1 MAVGYI
7 QTSDQAKKFLQG
19 MRNATGSRSF
29 GSLYAANE
37 LAGMKAEQQVEQQY
51 GEQIGQAYKSAMA
64 QRSNIL
70 SSNLGTGYK
79 EAMLGDT
86 NEYLTK
92 AYDQYMSKL
101 SQSKQAIAS
110 SVSEANQTVTDEL
123 EKQAANVLELN
134 KSYSP
139 YSEYYMEWIRNNLSE
154 EEYSNI
160 VNSPDWRNYMTADFG
175 DDAETQARY
184 NELSALE
191 EEGKLSPEQE
201 AELKELRASYYR
213 LKSEQELTTPAYV
226 EEVDPETG
234 ETYKHWTS
242 IVDDQGNLTE
252 AGINYYDFLE
262 NYAAT
267 RQGKGPSWEQYLS
280 ETNPELLDWAKTYNP
295 YLAGTEDPFWAGTM
309 RTAHGT
315 MSNDYKYTF
324 LERFGGLGQKEVNTV
339 FGDMTKLA
347 NKSIN
352 DLNVNDIK
360 GFISQ
365 YRKLAEQVG
374 IDSEVVD
381 WEAVE
386 KQSEVYLQ
394 QIKEYEEEI
403 KAKEKGKKVG
413 EGIGY
418 AVSSAAILG
427 GIASIVAGLVSIPLT
442 AGASAPAAGA
452 TIKAGVGLIVGGA
465 SGIGTTAA
473 AAEST
478 QKQID
483 ALKGNKKA
491 QEDLLKQMYL
501 DSLISM
507 VNEVNSKKREQ
518 QIREYQSQ
526 R

>member
-7 QTSDQAKKFLQG
+7 QTSDQAKKFLQD

-86 NEYLTK
+86 EQYLSK

-110 SVSEANQTVTDEL
+110 SVGKANEAVTEQL
-123 EKQAANVLELN
+123 EKTAANVLELN

-154 EEYSNI
+154 EEYSEI
-160 VNSPDWRNYMTADFG
+160 VNSADWKNYMTADFG

-184 NELSALE
+184 NELVALE

-213 LKSEQELTTPAYV
+213 LKSEQELATPAYI

-242 IVDDQGNLTE
+242 LVDDQGNLTE

-315 MSNDYKYTF
+315 VSNDYKYTF
-324 LERFGGLGQKEVNTV
+324 LERMGGLSSKQIDSV
-339 FGDMTKLA
+339 FGDINKLS
-347 NKSIN
+347 NKSI
-352 DLNVNDIK
+352 DDINVNDVK

-365 YRKLAEQVG
+365 YRKLAEQAG
-374 IDSEVVD
+374 LESVD
-381 WEAVE
+381 WEALD
-386 KQSEVYLQ
+386 KQADVYLQ
-394 QIKEYEEEI
+394 QIKDYEKEI
-403 KAKEKGKKVG
+403 KSAKIGA
-413 EGIGY
+413 GIGG
-418 AVSSAAILG
+418 AAIALLVIGMAAATIATGGGAAAAFGALG
-427 GIASIVAGLVSIPLT
+427 T
-442 AGASAPAAGA
+442 AAGA
-452 TIKAGVGLIVGGA
+452 GGLTSAIMNSV
-465 SGIGTTAA
+465 
-473 AAEST
+473 
-478 QKQID
+478 D
-483 ALKGNKKA
+483 AIEALEDDKKA
-491 QEDLLKQMYL
+491 QEDLLKKEYL
-501 DSLISM
+501 NSLVTM
-507 VNEVNSKKREQ
+507 VNEVNAKKREQ

>member
-29 GSLYAANE
+29 DSLYAANE

-79 EAMLGDT
+79 DAMLGDT
-86 NEYLTK
+86 DQYLSK

-110 SVSEANQTVTDEL
+110 SVGKANEAVTSEL

-139 YSEYYMEWIRNNLSE
+139 YSEYYMEWIKNNLSE
-154 EEYSNI
+154 EEYSEI
-160 VNSPDWRNYMTADFG
+160 VNSADWKNYMTADFG
-175 DDAETQARY
+175 DDAETKARY
-184 NELSALE
+184 DELTSLE
-191 EEGKLSPEQE
+191 EAGTLSPEQE
-201 AELKELRASYYR
+201 AELKQLRASYYR

-267 RQGKGPSWEQYLS
+267 RKDAGPSWEQYLS

-295 YLAGTEDPFWAGTM
+295 YLAGTKDPFWAGTM

-324 LERFGGLGQKEVNTV
+324 LERMGGLSSKQIDSV
-339 FGDMTKLA
+339 FGDINKLT
-347 NKSIN
+347 NKSI
-352 DLNVNDIK
+352 DDINVNDVK

-365 YRKLAEQVG
+365 YRKLAEQAG
-374 IDSEVVD
+374 LENVD
-381 WEAVE
+381 WDALD
-386 KQSEVYLQ
+386 KQADVYLQ
-394 QIKEYEEEI
+394 QIKDYEKEI
-403 KAKEKGKKVG
+403 KSAK
-413 EGIGY
+413 IG
-418 AVSSAAILG
+418 
-427 GIASIVAGLVSIPLT
+427 
-442 AGASAPAAGA
+442 
-452 TIKAGVGLIVGGA
+452 AGVGGAAIALLVIGMAAATIATGGGA
-465 SGIGTTAA
+465 AAVFGAA
-473 AAEST
+473 ATAGGAGGLTSAIT
-478 QKQID
+478 NSVD
-483 ALKGNKKA
+483 AINALEDDKKA
-491 QEDLLKQMYL
+491 QEDLLKKEYL
-501 DSLISM
+501 NSLVTM
-507 VNEVNSKKREQ
+507 VNEVNAKKREQ

>member
-7 QTSDQAKKFLQG
+7 QTSDQAKKFLQD

-86 NEYLTK
+86 DQYLSK

-110 SVSEANQTVTDEL
+110 SVSEANQTVTDGL

-139 YSEYYMEWIRNNLSE
+139 YSEYYMEWIKNNLSE
-154 EEYSNI
+154 EEYSEI
-160 VNSPDWRNYMTADFG
+160 VNSPDWRNYMTTDFG
-175 DDAETQARY
+175 DDTETQARY
-184 NELSALE
+184 NELVALE

-213 LKSEQELTTPAYV
+213 LKSEQELATPAYV

-295 YLAGTEDPFWAGTM
+295 YLAGTKDPFWAGTM

-315 MSNDYKYTF
+315 VSNDYKYTF
-324 LERFGGLGQKEVNTV
+324 LERMGGLSSKQIDSV
-339 FGDMTKLA
+339 FGDINNLT
-347 NKSIN
+347 NKSI
-352 DLNVNDIK
+352 DDINVNDVK

-374 IDSEVVD
+374 LEKVD
-381 WEAVE
+381 WDAID
-386 KQSEVYLQ
+386 KQADVYLQ
-394 QIKEYEEEI
+394 QIKDYEKEI
-403 KAKEKGKKVG
+403 KSAKIGAGVG
-413 EGIGY
+413 G
-418 AVSSAAILG
+418 AAIALLVIGMAAATIATGGGAAAVLG
-427 GIASIVAGLVSIPLT
+427 AAGT
-442 AGASAPAAGA
+442 AAGA
-452 TIKAGVGLIVGGA
+452 GGLTSAIMNSV
-465 SGIGTTAA
+465 
-473 AAEST
+473 
-478 QKQID
+478 D
-483 ALKGNKKA
+483 AIEALEDDKKA
-491 QEDLLKQMYL
+491 QEDLLKKEYL
-501 DSLISM
+501 NSLVTM
-507 VNEVNSKKREQ
+507 VNEVNAKKREQ

>member
-7 QTSDQAKKFLQG
+7 QTSDQAKKFLQD

-79 EAMLGDT
+79 DAMLGDT
-86 NEYLTK
+86 DQYLSK

-110 SVSEANQTVTDEL
+110 SVGKANEAVTSEL
-123 EKQAANVLELN
+123 EKQAANVLEYN
-134 KSYSP
+134 KAAPKYAD
-139 YSEYYMEWIRNNLSE
+139 YYMNWLKNNLSE
-154 EEYSNI
+154 EEYSEI
-160 VNSPDWRNYMTADFG
+160 VNSADWKNYMTADFG
-175 DDAETQARY
+175 DDAETKARY
-184 NELSALE
+184 DELTSLE
-191 EEGKLSPEQE
+191 EAGTLSPEQE
-201 AELKELRASYYR
+201 TELKQLRASYYR

-252 AGINYYDFLE
+252 PGINYYDFLE

-267 RQGKGPSWEQYLS
+267 RKDAGPSWEQYLS

-295 YLAGTEDPFWAGTM
+295 YLAGTKDPFWAGTM

-324 LERFGGLGQKEVNTV
+324 LERMGGLSSKQIDSV
-339 FGDMTKLA
+339 FGDINKLT
-347 NKSIN
+347 NKSI
-352 DLNVNDIK
+352 DDINVNDVK

-365 YRKLAEQVG
+365 YRKLAEQAG
-374 IDSEVVD
+374 LEKVD
-381 WEAVE
+381 WDALD
-386 KQSEVYLQ
+386 KQADVYLQ
-394 QIKEYEEEI
+394 QIKDYEKEI
-403 KAKEKGKKVG
+403 KSAKIGA
-413 EGIGY
+413 GIGG
-418 AVSSAAILG
+418 AAIALLVIGMAAATIATGGGAAAVLG
-427 GIASIVAGLVSIPLT
+427 AAGT
-442 AGASAPAAGA
+442 AGGAGGLTSA
-452 TIKAGVGLIVGGA
+452 IMNSV
-465 SGIGTTAA
+465 
-473 AAEST
+473 
-478 QKQID
+478 D
-483 ALKGNKKA
+483 AIEALEDDKKA
-491 QEDLLKQMYL
+491 QEDLLKKEYL
-501 DSLISM
+501 NSLVTM
-507 VNEVNSKKREQ
+507 VNEVNAKKREQ

>member
-79 EAMLGDT
+79 DAMLGDT
-86 NEYLTK
+86 EQYLSK

-110 SVSEANQTVTDEL
+110 SVSEANEVVT
-123 EKQAANVLELN
+123 EKLDKTAANVLELN

-139 YSEYYMEWIRNNLSE
+139 YSEYYMEWIKDNLSE
-154 EEYSNI
+154 EEYSKI

-184 NELSALE
+184 NELTALE

-213 LKSEQELTTPAYV
+213 LKSEQELATPAYV

-234 ETYKHWTS
+234 EKFKHWTS

-295 YLAGTEDPFWAGTM
+295 YLAGTNDPFWAGTM

-315 MSNDYKYTF
+315 VSDDYKYTF

-339 FGDMTKLA
+339 FGDLKTLA
-347 NKSIN
+347 NKKI
-352 DLNVNDIK
+352 DDINVNDVK
-360 GFISQ
+360 GLVGQ

-374 IDSEVVD
+374 IENVD
-381 WEAVE
+381 WEAVD
-386 KQSEVYLQ
+386 KDVDTYLQ
-394 QIKEYEEEI
+394 SIKEYEEEI
-403 KAKEKGKKVG
+403 KAGK
-413 EGIGY
+413 
-418 AVSSAAILG
+418 
-427 GIASIVAGLVSIPLT
+427 IAT
-442 AGASAPAAGA
+442 GA
-452 TIKAGVGLIVGGA
+452 TGAWGLISGIIMIVGGA
-465 SGIGTTAA
+465 LATATGGGATAGVPTIIAGVGMLAGTSTGIAA
-473 AAEST
+473 GDT
-478 QKQID
+478 QIK
-483 ALKGNKKA
+483 ALEGNKKA
-491 QEDLLKQMYL
+491 QEDALKQMYL
-501 DSLISM
+501 NSLTSM
-507 VNEVNSKKREQ
+507 VSEVNAKKREQ

>member
-29 GSLYAANE
+29 DSLYAANE

-79 EAMLGDT
+79 DAMLGDT
-86 NEYLTK
+86 DQYLTK

-110 SVSEANQTVTDEL
+110 SVSKANEAVTDEL

-139 YSEYYMEWIRNNLSE
+139 YSEYYMEWLKNNLSE
-154 EEYSNI
+154 EEYSEI
-160 VNSPDWRNYMTADFG
+160 VNSADWKNYMTADFG
-175 DDAETQARY
+175 DDAETKARY
-184 NELSALE
+184 DELTSLE
-191 EEGKLSPEQE
+191 EAGTLSPEQE
-201 AELKELRASYYR
+201 TELKALRASYYR

-267 RQGKGPSWEQYLS
+267 RKDAGPSWEQYLS

-295 YLAGTEDPFWAGTM
+295 YLAGTKDPFWAGTM

-324 LERFGGLGQKEVNTV
+324 LERMGGLSSKQIDSV
-339 FGDMTKLA
+339 FGDINKLT
-347 NKSIN
+347 NKSI
-352 DLNVNDIK
+352 DDINVNDVK

-374 IDSEVVD
+374 LEKVD
-381 WEAVE
+381 WDAID
-386 KQSEVYLQ
+386 KQADVYLQ
-394 QIKEYEEEI
+394 QIKDYEKEI
-403 KAKEKGKKVG
+403 KSAK
-413 EGIGY
+413 IG
-418 AVSSAAILG
+418 
-427 GIASIVAGLVSIPLT
+427 
-442 AGASAPAAGA
+442 
-452 TIKAGVGLIVGGA
+452 AGVGGAAIALLVIGMAAATIATGGGA
-465 SGIGTTAA
+465 AAVFGAA
-473 AAEST
+473 ATAGGAGGLTSA
-478 QKQID
+478 IMNSVD
-483 ALKGNKKA
+483 AIEALEDDKKA
-491 QEDLLKQMYL
+491 QEDLLKKEYL
-501 DSLISM
+501 NSLVTM
-507 VNEVNSKKREQ
+507 VNEVNAKKREQ
-518 QIREYQSQ
+518 QVREYQSQ

>member
-7 QTSDQAKKFLQG
+7 QTSDQAKKFLQD

-86 NEYLTK
+86 DQYLAK

-101 SQSKQAIAS
+101 SESKQAIAS
-110 SVSEANQTVTDEL
+110 SVSKANEAVTGQL

-154 EEYSNI
+154 EEYSEI
-160 VNSPDWRNYMTADFG
+160 VNSADWKNYMTADFG
-175 DDAETQARY
+175 DDTETQARY
-184 NELSALE
+184 NELAALE
-191 EEGKLSPEQE
+191 EAGTLSPEQE
-201 AELKELRASYYR
+201 AELKQLRASYYR
-213 LKSEQELTTPAYV
+213 LKSEEELATPAYV

-252 AGINYYDFLE
+252 AGINYYVFLE

-267 RQGKGPSWEQYLS
+267 RKDAGPSWEQYLS

-295 YLAGTEDPFWAGTM
+295 YLAGTKDPFWAGTM

-324 LERFGGLGQKEVNTV
+324 LERMGGLSSKQIDSV
-339 FGDMTKLA
+339 FGDINKLT
-347 NKSIN
+347 NKSI
-352 DLNVNDIK
+352 DDINVNDVK

-365 YRKLAEQVG
+365 YKKLAEQAG
-374 IDSEVVD
+374 LESVD
-381 WEAVE
+381 WDALD
-386 KQSEVYLQ
+386 KQADVYLQ
-394 QIKEYEEEI
+394 QIKDYEKEI
-403 KAKEKGKKVG
+403 KSAKIGA
-413 EGIGY
+413 GIGG
-418 AVSSAAILG
+418 AAIALLVIGLAAATIATGGGAMAVLG
-427 GIASIVAGLVSIPLT
+427 AAGT
-442 AGASAPAAGA
+442 AAGA
-452 TIKAGVGLIVGGA
+452 GGFTSA
-465 SGIGTTAA
+465 IMNSV
-473 AAEST
+473 
-478 QKQID
+478 D
-483 ALKGNKKA
+483 AIEALEDDKKA
-491 QEDLLKQMYL
+491 QEDLLKKEYL
-501 DSLISM
+501 NSLVTM
-507 VNEVNSKKREQ
+507 VNEVNAKKREQ

>member
-7 QTSDQAKKFLQG
+7 QTSDQAKKFLQD

-79 EAMLGDT
+79 EAMLSDT
-86 NEYLTK
+86 EQYLSK

-110 SVSEANQTVTDEL
+110 SVGKANEAVTSEL

-154 EEYSNI
+154 EEYSEI
-160 VNSPDWRNYMTADFG
+160 VNSADWKNYMTADFG

-184 NELSALE
+184 NELAALE
-191 EEGKLSPEQE
+191 EAGTLSPEQE
-201 AELKELRASYYR
+201 AELKQLRASYYR
-213 LKSEQELTTPAYV
+213 LKSEEELTTPAYV

-267 RQGKGPSWEQYLS
+267 RQDKGPSWEQYLS

-315 MSNDYKYTF
+315 VSNDYKYTF
-324 LERFGGLGQKEVNTV
+324 LERMGGLSSKQIDSV
-339 FGDMTKLA
+339 FGDINKLT
-347 NKSIN
+347 NKSI
-352 DLNVNDIK
+352 DDINVNDVK

-365 YRKLAEQVG
+365 YRKLAEQAG
-374 IDSEVVD
+374 LESVD
-381 WEAVE
+381 WDALD
-386 KQSEVYLQ
+386 KQADVYLQ
-394 QIKEYEEEI
+394 QIKDYEKEI
-403 KAKEKGKKVG
+403 KSAKIGA
-413 EGIGY
+413 GIGG
-418 AVSSAAILG
+418 AAIALLVIGLAAATIATGGGAAAVLG
-427 GIASIVAGLVSIPLT
+427 AAGT
-442 AGASAPAAGA
+442 AAGA
-452 TIKAGVGLIVGGA
+452 GGLTSAIMNSV
-465 SGIGTTAA
+465 
-473 AAEST
+473 
-478 QKQID
+478 D
-483 ALKGNKKA
+483 AIEALEDDKKA
-491 QEDLLKQMYL
+491 QEDLLKKEYL
-501 DSLISM
+501 NSLVTM
-507 VNEVNSKKREQ
+507 VNEVNAKKREQ

>member
-7 QTSDQAKKFLQG
+7 QTSEQAKKFLQG

-29 GSLYAANE
+29 DSLYAANE
-37 LAGMKAEQQVEQQY
+37 LAGARAEQQVEQQY
-51 GEQIGQAYKSAMA
+51 GEQIGQAYKTAMA

-79 EAMLGDT
+79 DAMLGDT
-86 NEYLTK
+86 DQYLTK

-110 SVSEANQTVTDEL
+110 SVGKANEAVTEEL
-123 EKQAANVLELN
+123 DKTAANVLELN

-139 YSEYYMEWIRNNLSE
+139 YSEYYMEWLKNNLSE
-154 EEYSNI
+154 EEYSEI
-160 VNSPDWRNYMTADFG
+160 VNSADWKNYMTADFG
-175 DDAETQARY
+175 DDAETKERY
-184 NELSALE
+184 DELTSLE
-191 EEGKLSPEQE
+191 EAGTLSPEQE
-201 AELKELRASYYR
+201 TELKQLRASYYR

-267 RQGKGPSWEQYLS
+267 RKDAGPSWEQYLS

-295 YLAGTEDPFWAGTM
+295 YLAGTNDPFWAGTM

-324 LERFGGLGQKEVNTV
+324 LERMGGLSSKQIDSV
-339 FGDMTKLA
+339 FGDINKLT
-347 NKSIN
+347 NKSI
-352 DLNVNDIK
+352 DDINVNDVK

-374 IDSEVVD
+374 LEKVD
-381 WEAVE
+381 WDAID
-386 KQSEVYLQ
+386 KQADVYLQ
-394 QIKEYEEEI
+394 QIKDYEKEI
-403 KAKEKGKKVG
+403 KSAK
-413 EGIGY
+413 IG
-418 AVSSAAILG
+418 
-427 GIASIVAGLVSIPLT
+427 
-442 AGASAPAAGA
+442 
-452 TIKAGVGLIVGGA
+452 AGVGGAVIALLVIGVAAATIATGGGA
-465 SGIGTTAA
+465 AAVFGAA
-473 AAEST
+473 ATAGGAGGLTSA
-478 QKQID
+478 IMNSVD
-483 ALKGNKKA
+483 AIEALEDDKKA
-491 QEDLLKQMYL
+491 QEDLLKKEYL
-501 DSLISM
+501 NSLVTM
-507 VNEVNSKKREQ
+507 VNEVNAKKREQ

>member
-7 QTSDQAKKFLQG
+7 QTSDQAKKFLQD

-86 NEYLTK
+86 EQYLSK

-110 SVSEANQTVTDEL
+110 SVSKANEAVTGQL

-154 EEYSNI
+154 EEYSEI
-160 VNSPDWRNYMTADFG
+160 VNSADWKNYMTADFG

-184 NELSALE
+184 NELVALE
-191 EEGKLSPEQE
+191 DEGKLSPEQE

-324 LERFGGLGQKEVNTV
+324 LERMGGLSSKQIDSV
-339 FGDMTKLA
+339 FGDINKLS
-347 NKSIN
+347 NKSI
-352 DLNVNDIK
+352 DDINVNDVK

-365 YRKLAEQVG
+365 YRKLAEQAG
-374 IDSEVVD
+374 LESVD
-381 WEAVE
+381 WEALD
-386 KQSEVYLQ
+386 KQADVYLQ
-394 QIKEYEEEI
+394 QIKDYEKEI
-403 KAKEKGKKVG
+403 KSAKIGAGVG
-413 EGIGY
+413 GAVIALLVIGMAAATIATGGGAM
-418 AVSSAAILG
+418 AVLGAAG
-427 GIASIVAGLVSIPLT
+427 T
-442 AGASAPAAGA
+442 AAGA
-452 TIKAGVGLIVGGA
+452 GGFTSA
-465 SGIGTTAA
+465 VMNSV
-473 AAEST
+473 
-478 QKQID
+478 D
-483 ALKGNKKA
+483 AIEALEDDKKA
-491 QEDLLKQMYL
+491 QEDLLKKEYL
-501 DSLISM
+501 NSLVTM
-507 VNEVNSKKREQ
+507 VNEVNAKKREQ

>member
-7 QTSDQAKKFLQG
+7 QTSDQAKKFLQD

-86 NEYLTK
+86 DQYLAK

-101 SQSKQAIAS
+101 SESKQAIAS
-110 SVSEANQTVTDEL
+110 SVSKANEAVT
-123 EKQAANVLELN
+123 EKLDKTAANVLELN

-154 EEYSNI
+154 EEYSEI
-160 VNSPDWRNYMTADFG
+160 VNSADWKNYMTADFG

-184 NELSALE
+184 NELVALE

-201 AELKELRASYYR
+201 AELKQLRASYYR

-234 ETYKHWTS
+234 EKFKHWTS

-267 RQGKGPSWEQYLS
+267 RQDKGPSWEQYLS

-295 YLAGTEDPFWAGTM
+295 YLAGTDDPFWAGTM

-324 LERFGGLGQKEVNTV
+324 LERMGGLSSKQIDSV
-339 FGDMTKLA
+339 FGDINKLT
-347 NKSIN
+347 NKSI
-352 DLNVNDIK
+352 DDINVNDVK

-365 YRKLAEQVG
+365 YRKLAEQAG
-374 IDSEVVD
+374 LESVD
-381 WEAVE
+381 WEALD
-386 KQSEVYLQ
+386 KQADVYLQ
-394 QIKEYEEEI
+394 QIKDYEKEI
-403 KAKEKGKKVG
+403 KSAKIGAGVG
-413 EGIGY
+413 GAVIALLVIGM
-418 AVSSAAILG
+418 AAATIATGGGAAAAFGALG
-427 GIASIVAGLVSIPLT
+427 T
-442 AGASAPAAGA
+442 AAGA
-452 TIKAGVGLIVGGA
+452 GGLTSAIMNSV
-465 SGIGTTAA
+465 
-473 AAEST
+473 
-478 QKQID
+478 D
-483 ALKGNKKA
+483 AIEALEDDKKA
-491 QEDLLKQMYL
+491 QEDLLKKEYL
-501 DSLISM
+501 NSLVTM
-507 VNEVNSKKREQ
+507 VNEVNAKKREQ

>member
-7 QTSDQAKKFLQG
+7 QTSDQAKKFLQD

-86 NEYLTK
+86 DQYLAK

-101 SQSKQAIAS
+101 SESKQAIAS
-110 SVSEANQTVTDEL
+110 SVSKANEAVT
-123 EKQAANVLELN
+123 EKLDKTAANVLELN

-154 EEYSNI
+154 EEYSEI
-160 VNSPDWRNYMTADFG
+160 VNSADWKNYMTADFG

-184 NELSALE
+184 DELVALE
-191 EEGKLSPEQE
+191 EAGTLSPEQE
-201 AELKELRASYYR
+201 VELKQLRASYYR
-213 LKSEQELTTPAYV
+213 LKSEEELATPAYV

-242 IVDDQGNLTE
+242 LVDDQGNLTE

-267 RQGKGPSWEQYLS
+267 RKDVGPSWEQYLS

-295 YLAGTEDPFWAGTM
+295 YLAGTDDPFWAGTM

-324 LERFGGLGQKEVNTV
+324 LERMGGLSSKQIDSV
-339 FGDMTKLA
+339 FGDINKLT
-347 NKSIN
+347 NKSI
-352 DLNVNDIK
+352 DDINVNDVK

-365 YRKLAEQVG
+365 YRKLAEQAG
-374 IDSEVVD
+374 LESVD
-381 WEAVE
+381 WEALD
-386 KQSEVYLQ
+386 KQADVYLQ
-394 QIKEYEEEI
+394 QIKDYEKEI
-403 KAKEKGKKVG
+403 KSAKIGAGVG
-413 EGIGY
+413 GAVIALLVIGM
-418 AVSSAAILG
+418 AAATIATGGGAAAAFGALG
-427 GIASIVAGLVSIPLT
+427 T
-442 AGASAPAAGA
+442 AAGA
-452 TIKAGVGLIVGGA
+452 GGLTSAIMNSV
-465 SGIGTTAA
+465 
-473 AAEST
+473 
-478 QKQID
+478 D
-483 ALKGNKKA
+483 AIEALEDDKKA
-491 QEDLLKQMYL
+491 QEDLLKKEYL
-501 DSLISM
+501 NSLVTM
-507 VNEVNSKKREQ
+507 VNEVNAKKREQ

>member
-29 GSLYAANE
+29 DSLYAANE

-79 EAMLGDT
+79 DAMLGDT
-86 NEYLTK
+86 DQYLSK

-110 SVSEANQTVTDEL
+110 SVGKANEAVTSEL
-123 EKQAANVLELN
+123 EKQAANVLEYN
-134 KSYSP
+134 KAAPKYAD
-139 YSEYYMEWIRNNLSE
+139 YYMNWLKNNLSE
-154 EEYSNI
+154 EEYSEI
-160 VNSPDWRNYMTADFG
+160 VNSADWKNYMTADFG
-175 DDAETQARY
+175 DDTETQARY
-184 NELSALE
+184 NELVALE
-191 EEGKLSPEQE
+191 DEGKLSPEQE
-201 AELKELRASYYR
+201 TELKQLRASYYR

-267 RQGKGPSWEQYLS
+267 RKDAGPSWEQYLS

-295 YLAGTEDPFWAGTM
+295 YLAGTKDPFWAGTM

-324 LERFGGLGQKEVNTV
+324 LERMGGLSSKQIDSV
-339 FGDMTKLA
+339 FGDINKLT
-347 NKSIN
+347 NKSI
-352 DLNVNDIK
+352 DDINVNDVK

-365 YRKLAEQVG
+365 YRKLAEQAG
-374 IDSEVVD
+374 LEKVD
-381 WEAVE
+381 WDALD
-386 KQSEVYLQ
+386 KQADVYLQ
-394 QIKEYEEEI
+394 QIKDYEKEI
-403 KAKEKGKKVG
+403 KSAKIGA
-413 EGIGY
+413 GIGG
-418 AVSSAAILG
+418 AAIALLVIGMAAATIATGGGAAAVLG
-427 GIASIVAGLVSIPLT
+427 AAGT
-442 AGASAPAAGA
+442 AGGAGGLTSA
-452 TIKAGVGLIVGGA
+452 IMNSV
-465 SGIGTTAA
+465 
-473 AAEST
+473 
-478 QKQID
+478 D
-483 ALKGNKKA
+483 AINALEDDKKA
-491 QEDLLKQMYL
+491 QEDLLKKEYL
-501 DSLISM
+501 NSLVTM
-507 VNEVNSKKREQ
+507 VNEVNAKKREQ

>member
-7 QTSDQAKKFLQG
+7 QTSDQAKKFLQD

-37 LAGMKAEQQVEQQY
+37 LAGMRAEQQVEQQY

-86 NEYLTK
+86 EQYLSK

-110 SVSEANQTVTDEL
+110 SVSEANEAVT
-123 EKQAANVLELN
+123 EKLDKTAANVLELN

-154 EEYSNI
+154 EEYSEI
-160 VNSPDWRNYMTADFG
+160 VNSADWKNYMTADFG

-184 NELSALE
+184 NELVALE

-201 AELKELRASYYR
+201 AELKELRVSYYR
-213 LKSEQELTTPAYV
+213 LKNEQELTTPAYV

-315 MSNDYKYTF
+315 VSNDYKYTF
-324 LERFGGLGQKEVNTV
+324 LERMGGLSSKQIDSV
-339 FGDMTKLA
+339 FGDINKLS
-347 NKSIN
+347 NKSI
-352 DLNVNDIK
+352 DDINVNDVK

-365 YRKLAEQVG
+365 YKKLAEQAG
-374 IDSEVVD
+374 LESVD
-381 WEAVE
+381 WDALD
-386 KQSEVYLQ
+386 KQADVYLQ
-394 QIKEYEEEI
+394 QIKDYEKEI
-403 KAKEKGKKVG
+403 KSAKIGAGVG
-413 EGIGY
+413 GAVIALLVIGMAAATIATGGGAA
-418 AVSSAAILG
+418 AVFGALG
-427 GIASIVAGLVSIPLT
+427 T
-442 AGASAPAAGA
+442 AAGA
-452 TIKAGVGLIVGGA
+452 GGLTSAIMNSV
-465 SGIGTTAA
+465 
-473 AAEST
+473 
-478 QKQID
+478 D
-483 ALKGNKKA
+483 AIEALEGNKKA
-491 QEDLLKQMYL
+491 QEDLLKKEYL
-501 DSLISM
+501 NSLVTM
-507 VNEVNSKKREQ
+507 VNEVNAKKREQ

>member
-7 QTSDQAKKFLQG
+7 QTSDQAKKFLQD

-64 QRSNIL
+64 QRFNIL

-86 NEYLTK
+86 DQYLSK

-110 SVSEANQTVTDEL
+110 SVSKANEAVT
-123 EKQAANVLELN
+123 EKLDKTAANVLELN

-154 EEYSNI
+154 EEYSEI
-160 VNSPDWRNYMTADFG
+160 VNSADWRNYMTADFG

-184 NELSALE
+184 NELVALE

-201 AELKELRASYYR
+201 AELKELRTSYYR

-242 IVDDQGNLTE
+242 LVDDQGNLTE

-295 YLAGTEDPFWAGTM
+295 YLAGAEDPFWAGTM

-315 MSNDYKYTF
+315 VSNDYKYTF
-324 LERFGGLGQKEVNTV
+324 LERMGGLSSKQIDSV
-339 FGDMTKLA
+339 FGDINKLT
-347 NKSIN
+347 NKSI
-352 DLNVNDIK
+352 DDINVNDVK

-365 YRKLAEQVG
+365 YKKLAEQAG
-374 IDSEVVD
+374 LESVD
-381 WEAVE
+381 WEALD
-386 KQSEVYLQ
+386 KQADVYLQ
-394 QIKEYEEEI
+394 QIKDYEKEI
-403 KAKEKGKKVG
+403 KSAKIGAGVG
-413 EGIGY
+413 GAVIALLVIGM
-418 AVSSAAILG
+418 AAATIVTGGGAAAAFGALG
-427 GIASIVAGLVSIPLT
+427 T
-442 AGASAPAAGA
+442 AAGA
-452 TIKAGVGLIVGGA
+452 GGLTSAIMNSV
-465 SGIGTTAA
+465 
-473 AAEST
+473 
-478 QKQID
+478 D
-483 ALKGNKKA
+483 AIEALEDDKKA
-491 QEDLLKQMYL
+491 QEDLLKKEYL
-501 DSLISM
+501 NSLVTM
-507 VNEVNSKKREQ
+507 VNEVNAKKREQ

>member
-7 QTSDQAKKFLQG
+7 QTSDQAKKFLQD

-79 EAMLGDT
+79 DAMLGDT
-86 NEYLTK
+86 DQYLSK

-101 SQSKQAIAS
+101 SESRQKIAS
-110 SVSEANQTVTDEL
+110 NVGKANEAVTSEL
-123 EKQAANVLELN
+123 EKQAANVLEYN
-134 KSYSP
+134 KAAPKYAD
-139 YSEYYMEWIRNNLSE
+139 YYMNWLKNNLSE
-154 EEYSNI
+154 EEYSEI
-160 VNSPDWRNYMTADFG
+160 VNSADWKNYMTADFG
-175 DDAETQARY
+175 DDAETKARY
-184 NELSALE
+184 DELTSLE
-191 EEGKLSPEQE
+191 EAGTLSPEQE
-201 AELKELRASYYR
+201 TELKQLRASYYR

-267 RQGKGPSWEQYLS
+267 RKDAGPSWEQYLS

-295 YLAGTEDPFWAGTM
+295 YLAGTKDPFWAGTM

-324 LERFGGLGQKEVNTV
+324 LERMGGLSSKQIDSV
-339 FGDMTKLA
+339 FGDINKLT
-347 NKSIN
+347 NKSI
-352 DLNVNDIK
+352 DDINVNDVK

-365 YRKLAEQVG
+365 YRKLAEQAG
-374 IDSEVVD
+374 LEKVD
-381 WEAVE
+381 WDALD
-386 KQSEVYLQ
+386 KQADVYLQ
-394 QIKEYEEEI
+394 QIKDYEKEI
-403 KAKEKGKKVG
+403 KSAKIGA
-413 EGIGY
+413 GIGG
-418 AVSSAAILG
+418 AAIALLVIGMAAATIATGGGAAAVLG
-427 GIASIVAGLVSIPLT
+427 AAGT
-442 AGASAPAAGA
+442 AGGAGGLTSA
-452 TIKAGVGLIVGGA
+452 IMNSV
-465 SGIGTTAA
+465 
-473 AAEST
+473 
-478 QKQID
+478 D
-483 ALKGNKKA
+483 AIEALEDDKKA
-491 QEDLLKQMYL
+491 QEDLLKKEYL
-501 DSLISM
+501 NSLVTM

>member
-7 QTSDQAKKFLQG
+7 QTSDQAKKFLQD

-86 NEYLTK
+86 EQYLSK

-110 SVSEANQTVTDEL
+110 SVSKANEAVT
-123 EKQAANVLELN
+123 EKLDKTAANVLELN

-139 YSEYYMEWIRNNLSE
+139 YSKYYMEWIKNNLSE
-154 EEYSNI
+154 EEYSEI
-160 VNSPDWRNYMTADFG
+160 VNSADWKNYMTADFG

-184 NELSALE
+184 NELVALE

-213 LKSEQELTTPAYV
+213 LKSEQELATPSYV

-234 ETYKHWTS
+234 EKFKHWTS

-339 FGDMTKLA
+339 FGDLKTLA
-347 NKSIN
+347 NKSI
-352 DLNVNDIK
+352 DDINVNDVK
-360 GFISQ
+360 SFAAK
-365 YRKLAEQVG
+365 YRKLAEQTG
-374 IDSEVVD
+374 IEGVD

-386 KQSEVYLQ
+386 KEIDVKLQ
-394 QIKEYEEEI
+394 NIDELKEEI
-403 KAKEKGKKVG
+403 STKN
-413 EGIGY
+413 
-418 AVSSAAILG
+418 AVAAG
-427 GIASIVAGLVSIPLT
+427 TGIALALTVVGIVA
-442 AGASAPAAGA
+442 SA
-452 TIKAGVGLIVGGA
+452 IVTGGA
-465 SGIGTTAA
+465 SLAGAITASYA
-473 AAEST
+473 AGSLVSASINTANEV
-478 QKQID
+478 K
-483 ALKGNKKA
+483 ALEGNKKA
-491 QEDLLKQMYL
+491 QEDALKQMYL
-501 DSLISM
+501 NSLTSM
-507 VNEVNSKKREQ
+507 VSEVNAKKREQ

>member
-7 QTSDQAKKFLQG
+7 QTSDQAKKFLQD

-86 NEYLTK
+86 DQYLSK

-101 SQSKQAIAS
+101 SESRQKIAS
-110 SVSEANQTVTDEL
+110 NVGKANEAVTSEL
-123 EKQAANVLELN
+123 EKQAANVLEYN
-134 KSYSP
+134 KASSKYAD
-139 YSEYYMEWIRNNLSE
+139 YYINWLKNNLSE
-154 EEYSNI
+154 EEYLETINR
-160 VNSPDWRNYMTADFG
+160 PDWRNYMTADFG

-184 NELSALE
+184 DELAALE
-191 EEGKLSPEQE
+191 EAGTLSPEQE
-201 AELKELRASYYR
+201 AELKQLRASYYR
-213 LKSEQELTTPAYV
+213 LKSEQELATPAYV

-234 ETYKHWTS
+234 EKFKHWTS

-267 RQGKGPSWEQYLS
+267 RQGAGPSWEQYLS

-295 YLAGTEDPFWAGTM
+295 YLAGTKDPFWAGTM

-324 LERFGGLGQKEVNTV
+324 LERMGGLSSKQIDSV
-339 FGDMTKLA
+339 FGNLNNLA
-347 NKSIN
+347 NKSM
-352 DLNVNDIK
+352 DDITVDDAK
-360 GFISQ
+360 QLASK
-365 YRKLAEQVG
+365 YRKLAEQTG
-374 IDSEVVD
+374 IEGVD

-386 KQSEVYLQ
+386 KEIDTKLQ
-394 QIKEYEEEI
+394 NIDELKEEI
-403 KAKEKGKKVG
+403 
-413 EGIGY
+413 GIRNG
-418 AVSSAAILG
+418 VAAG
-427 GIASIVAGLVSIPLT
+427 TGIALSLAIVGIVA
-442 AGASAPAAGA
+442 SAIF
-452 TIKAGVGLIVGGA
+452 TGGA
-465 SGIGTTAA
+465 SLAGTAVAVGLTDTLVLGAINTAN
-473 AAEST
+473 EV
-478 QKQID
+478 K
-483 ALKGNKKA
+483 ALEGDKKA
-491 QEDLLKQMYL
+491 QEDALKQMYL
-501 DSLISM
+501 NSLTSM
-507 VNEVNSKKREQ
+507 VSEVNAKKREQ

>member
-79 EAMLGDT
+79 DAMLGDT
-86 NEYLTK
+86 DQYLTK

-110 SVSEANQTVTDEL
+110 SVSKANEAVTEEL
-123 EKQAANVLELN
+123 DKTAANVLELN

-139 YSEYYMEWIRNNLSE
+139 YSEYYMEWLKNNLSE
-154 EEYSNI
+154 EEYSEV
-160 VNSPDWRNYMTADFG
+160 VNSADWKNYMTADFG
-175 DDAETQARY
+175 DDAETKARY
-184 NELSALE
+184 DELTSLE
-191 EEGKLSPEQE
+191 EAGTLSPEQE
-201 AELKELRASYYR
+201 AELKALRASYYR

-267 RQGKGPSWEQYLS
+267 RKDAGPSWEQYLS

-295 YLAGTEDPFWAGTM
+295 YLAGTNDPFWAGTM

-324 LERFGGLGQKEVNTV
+324 LERMGGLSSKQIDSV
-339 FGDMTKLA
+339 FGDINKLT
-347 NKSIN
+347 NKSI
-352 DLNVNDIK
+352 DDINVNDVK

-365 YRKLAEQVG
+365 YRKLAEQAG
-374 IDSEVVD
+374 LEKVD
-381 WEAVE
+381 WDALD
-386 KQSEVYLQ
+386 KQADVYLQ
-394 QIKEYEEEI
+394 QIKDYEKEI
-403 KAKEKGKKVG
+403 KSAKIGA
-413 EGIGY
+413 GIGG
-418 AVSSAAILG
+418 AAIALLVIGMAAATIATG
-427 GIASIVAGLVSIPLT
+427 GGAAAVFGAAAT
-442 AGASAPAAGA
+442 AGGAGGLTSAI
-452 TIKAGVGLIVGGA
+452 TNSV
-465 SGIGTTAA
+465 
-473 AAEST
+473 
-478 QKQID
+478 D
-483 ALKGNKKA
+483 AIEALEGDKKA
-491 QEDLLKQMYL
+491 QEDLLKKEYL
-501 DSLISM
+501 NSLVTM
-507 VNEVNSKKREQ
+507 VNEVNAKKREQ

>member
-7 QTSDQAKKFLQG
+7 QTSDQAKKFLQD

-86 NEYLTK
+86 DQYLSK

-123 EKQAANVLELN
+123 EKQATNVLEYN
-134 KSYSP
+134 KEASKYAD
-139 YSEYYMEWIRNNLSE
+139 YYMEWLKNNLSE
-154 EEYSNI
+154 EEYSEI
-160 VNSPDWRNYMTADFG
+160 VNSADWKNYMTADFG
-175 DDAETQARY
+175 DDAETKARY
-184 NELSALE
+184 DELASLE
-191 EEGKLSPEQE
+191 EAGTLSPEQE
-201 AELKELRASYYR
+201 AELKALRASYYR

-242 IVDDQGNLTE
+242 IVDDEGNLTE

-267 RQGKGPSWEQYLS
+267 RKDAGPSWEQYLS

-295 YLAGTEDPFWAGTM
+295 YLAGTNDPFWAGTM

-324 LERFGGLGQKEVNTV
+324 LERMGGLSSKQIDSV
-339 FGDMTKLA
+339 FGDINKLT
-347 NKSIN
+347 NKSI
-352 DLNVNDIK
+352 DDINVNDVK

-365 YRKLAEQVG
+365 YRKLAEKAG
-374 IDSEVVD
+374 LEKVD
-381 WEAVE
+381 WDALD
-386 KQSEVYLQ
+386 KQADVYLQ
-394 QIKEYEEEI
+394 QIKDYEKEI
-403 KAKEKGKKVG
+403 KSAKIGAGVG
-413 EGIGY
+413 
-418 AVSSAAILG
+418 
-427 GIASIVAGLVSIPLT
+427 
-442 AGASAPAAGA
+442 GA
-452 TIKAGVGLIVGGA
+452 TIALLVIGMAAATIATGGGA
-465 SGIGTTAA
+465 AAVLGAAGTAGGAGGLTSAIMN
-473 AAEST
+473 SV
-478 QKQID
+478 D
-483 ALKGNKKA
+483 AIEALEDDKKA
-491 QEDLLKQMYL
+491 QEDLLKKEYL
-501 DSLISM
+501 NSLVTM
-507 VNEVNSKKREQ
+507 VNEVNAKKREQ

>member
-7 QTSDQAKKFLQG
+7 QTSDQAKKFLQD

-86 NEYLTK
+86 DQYLSK

-110 SVSEANQTVTDEL
+110 SVSKANEAVT
-123 EKQAANVLELN
+123 EKLDKTAANVLELN

-139 YSEYYMEWIRNNLSE
+139 YSEYYLEWIRNNLSE
-154 EEYSNI
+154 EEYSEI
-160 VNSPDWRNYMTADFG
+160 VNSADWKNYMTADFG

-184 NELSALE
+184 NELVALE

-201 AELKELRASYYR
+201 AELKELRVSYYR

-267 RQGKGPSWEQYLS
+267 RQDKGPSWEQYLS

-315 MSNDYKYTF
+315 VSNDYKYTF
-324 LERFGGLGQKEVNTV
+324 LERMGGLSSKQIDSA
-339 FGDMTKLA
+339 FGDINKLT
-347 NKSIN
+347 NKSI
-352 DLNVNDIK
+352 DDINVNDVK

-365 YRKLAEQVG
+365 YKKLAEQAG
-374 IDSEVVD
+374 LESVD
-381 WEAVE
+381 WDALD
-386 KQSEVYLQ
+386 KQADVYLQ
-394 QIKEYEEEI
+394 QIKDYEKEI
-403 KAKEKGKKVG
+403 KSAKIGAGVG
-413 EGIGY
+413 G
-418 AVSSAAILG
+418 AAIALLVIGLAAATIATGGGAMAVLG
-427 GIASIVAGLVSIPLT
+427 AAGT
-442 AGASAPAAGA
+442 AAGA
-452 TIKAGVGLIVGGA
+452 GGFTSA
-465 SGIGTTAA
+465 IMNSV
-473 AAEST
+473 
-478 QKQID
+478 D
-483 ALKGNKKA
+483 AIEALEDNKKA
-491 QEDLLKQMYL
+491 QEDLLKKEYL
-501 DSLISM
+501 NSLVTM
-507 VNEVNSKKREQ
+507 VNEVNAKKREQ

>member
-7 QTSDQAKKFLQG
+7 QTSDQAKKFLQD

-86 NEYLTK
+86 DQYLTK
-92 AYDQYMSKL
+92 AYDQYMSNL
-101 SQSKQAIAS
+101 SESRQAVAS
-110 SVSEANQTVTDEL
+110 SVSKANEAVTSEL
-123 EKQAANVLELN
+123 EKQAANVLEYN
-134 KSYSP
+134 KAAPKYAD
-139 YSEYYMEWIRNNLSE
+139 YYMNWLKTNLSE
-154 EEYSNI
+154 EEYLETINR
-160 VNSPDWRNYMTADFG
+160 PDWRNYMTADFG

-184 NELSALE
+184 HELATLE
-191 EEGKLSPEQE
+191 EASTLSPEQE
-201 AELKELRASYYR
+201 AELKQLRASYYR
-213 LKSEQELTTPAYV
+213 LKSEEELATPAYN

-234 ETYKHWTS
+234 EKFKHWTS

-267 RQGKGPSWEQYLS
+267 RQGAGPSWEQYLS

-295 YLAGTEDPFWAGTM
+295 YLAGTNDPFWAGTM

-315 MSNDYKYTF
+315 MSDDYKYTF

-339 FGDMTKLA
+339 FGDLKTLA
-347 NKSIN
+347 DKSI
-352 DLNVNDIK
+352 DDINVNDVK
-360 GFISQ
+360 DFAAK
-365 YRKLAEQVG
+365 YRKLAEQTG
-374 IDSEVVD
+374 LEGVD
-381 WEAVE
+381 WEAVDKE
-386 KQSEVYLQ
+386 IDIKLQ
-394 QIKEYEEEI
+394 NIDDI
-403 KAKEKGKKVG
+403 AKEISTKN
-413 EGIGY
+413 
-418 AVSSAAILG
+418 AV
-427 GIASIVAGLVSIPLT
+427 
-442 AGASAPAAGA
+442 AAGA
-452 TIKAGVGLIVGGA
+452 GIALALVVVGIVASAIVTGGA
-465 SGIGTTAA
+465 SLAGALTASYA
-473 AAEST
+473 AGSLVSASVATANEV
-478 QKQID
+478 K
-483 ALKGNKKA
+483 ALEGNKKA
-491 QEDLLKQMYL
+491 QEDALKQMYL
-501 DSLISM
+501 NSLTSM
-507 VNEVNSKKREQ
+507 VSEVNAKKREQ

>member
-79 EAMLGDT
+79 DAMLGDT
-86 NEYLTK
+86 DQYLTK

-110 SVSEANQTVTDEL
+110 SVSKANEVVTDEL
-123 EKQAANVLELN
+123 EKQAANVLEYN
-134 KSYSP
+134 KAAPKYAD
-139 YSEYYMEWIRNNLSE
+139 YYMNWLKNNLSE
-154 EEYSNI
+154 EEYSEI
-160 VNSPDWRNYMTADFG
+160 VNSADWKNYMTADFG

-184 NELSALE
+184 DELAALE

-201 AELKELRASYYR
+201 TELKQLRASYYR

-267 RQGKGPSWEQYLS
+267 RKDAGPSWEQYLS

-295 YLAGTEDPFWAGTM
+295 YLAGTKDPFWAGTM

-324 LERFGGLGQKEVNTV
+324 LERMGGLSSKQIDSV
-339 FGDMTKLA
+339 FGDINKLT
-347 NKSIN
+347 NKSI
-352 DLNVNDIK
+352 DDINVNDVK

-365 YRKLAEQVG
+365 YRKLAEQAG
-374 IDSEVVD
+374 LEKVD
-381 WEAVE
+381 WDALD
-386 KQSEVYLQ
+386 KQADVYLQ
-394 QIKEYEEEI
+394 QIKDYEKEI
-403 KAKEKGKKVG
+403 KSAKIGA
-413 EGIGY
+413 GIGG
-418 AVSSAAILG
+418 AAIALLVIGMAAATIATG
-427 GIASIVAGLVSIPLT
+427 GGAAAVFGAAAT
-442 AGASAPAAGA
+442 AGGAGGLTSA
-452 TIKAGVGLIVGGA
+452 IMNSV
-465 SGIGTTAA
+465 
-473 AAEST
+473 
-478 QKQID
+478 D
-483 ALKGNKKA
+483 AINALEDDKKA
-491 QEDLLKQMYL
+491 QEDLLKKEYL
-501 DSLISM
+501 NSLVTM
-507 VNEVNSKKREQ
+507 VNEVNAKKREQ

>member
-7 QTSDQAKKFLQG
+7 QTSDQAKKFLQD

-86 NEYLTK
+86 DQYLSK

-123 EKQAANVLELN
+123 EKQAANVLEYN
-134 KSYSP
+134 KASSKYAD
-139 YSEYYMEWIRNNLSE
+139 YYMNWLKNNLSE
-154 EEYSNI
+154 EEYLETINR
-160 VNSPDWRNYMTADFG
+160 PDWRNYMTADFG

-184 NELSALE
+184 DELAALE
-191 EEGKLSPEQE
+191 EAGTLSPEQE
-201 AELKELRASYYR
+201 SELKQLRASYYR

-226 EEVDPETG
+226 EEVNPETG
-234 ETYKHWTS
+234 EKFKHWTS

-252 AGINYYDFLE
+252 PGINYYDLLE

-295 YLAGTEDPFWAGTM
+295 YLAGTKDPFWAGTM

-324 LERFGGLGQKEVNTV
+324 LERMGGLSSKQIDSV
-339 FGDMTKLA
+339 FGDINKLT
-347 NKSIN
+347 NKSI
-352 DLNVNDIK
+352 DDINVNDVK

-365 YRKLAEQVG
+365 YRKLAEQAG
-374 IDSEVVD
+374 LEKVD
-381 WEAVE
+381 WDALD
-386 KQSEVYLQ
+386 KQADVYLQ
-394 QIKEYEEEI
+394 QIKDYEKEI
-403 KAKEKGKKVG
+403 KSAK
-413 EGIGY
+413 IG
-418 AVSSAAILG
+418 
-427 GIASIVAGLVSIPLT
+427 
-442 AGASAPAAGA
+442 
-452 TIKAGVGLIVGGA
+452 AGVGGAAIALLVIGMAAATIATGGGA
-465 SGIGTTAA
+465 AAVFGAA
-473 AAEST
+473 ATAGGAGGLTSAIT
-478 QKQID
+478 NSVD
-483 ALKGNKKA
+483 AIEALENDKKA
-491 QEDLLKQMYL
+491 QEDLLKKEYL
-501 DSLISM
+501 NSLVTM
-507 VNEVNSKKREQ
+507 VNEVNAKKREQ

>member
-29 GSLYAANE
+29 DSLYAANE

-79 EAMLGDT
+79 DAMLGDT
-86 NEYLTK
+86 DQYLTK

-110 SVSEANQTVTDEL
+110 SVSKANEAVTDEL

-139 YSEYYMEWIRNNLSE
+139 YSEYYMEWLKNNLSE
-154 EEYSNI
+154 EEYSEI
-160 VNSPDWRNYMTADFG
+160 VNSADWKNYMTADFG
-175 DDAETQARY
+175 DDAETKARY
-184 NELSALE
+184 DELTSLE
-191 EEGKLSPEQE
+191 EAGTLSPEQE
-201 AELKELRASYYR
+201 AELKALRASYYR

-267 RQGKGPSWEQYLS
+267 RKDAGPSWEQYLS

-295 YLAGTEDPFWAGTM
+295 YLAGTKDPFWAGTM

-324 LERFGGLGQKEVNTV
+324 LERMGGLSSKQIDSV
-339 FGDMTKLA
+339 FGDINKLT
-347 NKSIN
+347 NKSI
-352 DLNVNDIK
+352 DDINVNDVK

-365 YRKLAEQVG
+365 YRKLAEQAG
-374 IDSEVVD
+374 LEKVD
-381 WEAVE
+381 WDALD
-386 KQSEVYLQ
+386 KQADVYLQ
-394 QIKEYEEEI
+394 QIKDYEKEI
-403 KAKEKGKKVG
+403 KSAKIGA
-413 EGIGY
+413 GIGG
-418 AVSSAAILG
+418 AAIALLVIGMAAATIATGGGAAAVLG
-427 GIASIVAGLVSIPLT
+427 AAGT
-442 AGASAPAAGA
+442 AGGAGGLTSA
-452 TIKAGVGLIVGGA
+452 IMNSV
-465 SGIGTTAA
+465 
-473 AAEST
+473 
-478 QKQID
+478 D
-483 ALKGNKKA
+483 AINALEDDKKA
-491 QEDLLKQMYL
+491 QEDLLKKEYL
-501 DSLISM
+501 NSLVTM

>member
-7 QTSDQAKKFLQG
+7 QTSDQAKKFLQD

-86 NEYLTK
+86 DQYLSK

-123 EKQAANVLELN
+123 EKQAANVLEYN
-134 KSYSP
+134 KEASKYAD
-139 YSEYYMEWIRNNLSE
+139 YYMNWLKNNLSE
-154 EEYSNI
+154 EEYLETINR
-160 VNSPDWRNYMTADFG
+160 PDWRNYMTADFG

-184 NELSALE
+184 DELAALE
-191 EEGKLSPEQE
+191 ESGTLSPEQE
-201 AELKELRASYYR
+201 AELKQLRASYYR
-213 LKSEQELTTPAYV
+213 LKSEQELTTPEYT
-226 EEVDPETG
+226 EEVNPETG
-234 ETYKHWTS
+234 EKFKHWTS
-242 IVDDQGNLTE
+242 IVDDRGNLTE
-252 AGINYYDFLE
+252 AGINYYDFIE

-267 RQGKGPSWEQYLS
+267 RQGAGPSWEQYLS

-295 YLAGTEDPFWAGTM
+295 YLAGTNDPFWAGTM

-324 LERFGGLGQKEVNTV
+324 LERFGGLGQKEVDTV
-339 FGDMTKLA
+339 FGDLKTLA
-347 NKSIN
+347 DKSI
-352 DLNVNDIK
+352 DDINVNDVK
-360 GFISQ
+360 SFAAK
-365 YRKLAEQVG
+365 YRKLAEQTG
-374 IDSEVVD
+374 IEGVD

-386 KQSEVYLQ
+386 KEIDVKLQ
-394 QIKEYEEEI
+394 NIDELKEEI
-403 KAKEKGKKVG
+403 STKN
-413 EGIGY
+413 
-418 AVSSAAILG
+418 AVAAG
-427 GIASIVAGLVSIPLT
+427 TGIALALTVVGIVA
-442 AGASAPAAGA
+442 SA
-452 TIKAGVGLIVGGA
+452 IVTGGA
-465 SGIGTTAA
+465 SLAGAITASYA
-473 AAEST
+473 AGSLVSASVNTANEV
-478 QKQID
+478 K
-483 ALKGNKKA
+483 ALEGNKKA
-491 QEDLLKQMYL
+491 QEDALKQMYL
-501 DSLISM
+501 NSLTSM
-507 VNEVNSKKREQ
+507 VSEVNAKKREQ

>member
-7 QTSDQAKKFLQG
+7 QTSDQAKKFLQD

-29 GSLYAANE
+29 DSLYAANE

-79 EAMLGDT
+79 DAMLGDT
-86 NEYLTK
+86 DQYLTK

-110 SVSEANQTVTDEL
+110 SVSKANEAVTDEL

-139 YSEYYMEWIRNNLSE
+139 YSEYYMEWLKNNLSE
-154 EEYSNI
+154 EEYSEI
-160 VNSPDWRNYMTADFG
+160 VNSADWKNYMTADFG
-175 DDAETQARY
+175 DDAETKARY
-184 NELSALE
+184 DELTSLE
-191 EEGKLSPEQE
+191 EAGTLSPEQE
-201 AELKELRASYYR
+201 TELKALRASYYR

-267 RQGKGPSWEQYLS
+267 RKDAGPSWEQYLS

-295 YLAGTEDPFWAGTM
+295 YLAGTKDPFWAGTM

-324 LERFGGLGQKEVNTV
+324 LERMGGLSSKQIDSV
-339 FGDMTKLA
+339 FGDINKLT
-347 NKSIN
+347 NKSI
-352 DLNVNDIK
+352 DDINVNDVK

-365 YRKLAEQVG
+365 YRKLAEQAG
-374 IDSEVVD
+374 LEKVD
-381 WEAVE
+381 WDALD
-386 KQSEVYLQ
+386 KQADVYLQ
-394 QIKEYEEEI
+394 QIKDYEKEI
-403 KAKEKGKKVG
+403 KSAKIGA
-413 EGIGY
+413 GIGG
-418 AVSSAAILG
+418 AAIALLVIGMAAATIATGGGAAAVLG
-427 GIASIVAGLVSIPLT
+427 AAGT
-442 AGASAPAAGA
+442 AGGAGGLTSA
-452 TIKAGVGLIVGGA
+452 IMNSV
-465 SGIGTTAA
+465 
-473 AAEST
+473 
-478 QKQID
+478 D
-483 ALKGNKKA
+483 AINALEDDKKA
-491 QEDLLKQMYL
+491 QEDLLKKEYL
-501 DSLISM
+501 NSLVTM
-507 VNEVNSKKREQ
+507 VNEVNAKKREQ

>member
-7 QTSDQAKKFLQG
+7 QTSDQAKKFLQD
-19 MRNATGSRSF
+19 MRNTTGSRSF

-86 NEYLTK
+86 DQYLSK

-110 SVSEANQTVTDEL
+110 SVGKANEAVTEQL

-154 EEYSNI
+154 EEYSEI
-160 VNSPDWRNYMTADFG
+160 VNSADWKNYMTADFG

-184 NELSALE
+184 NELVALE
-191 EEGKLSPEQE
+191 EAGTLSPEQE
-201 AELKELRASYYR
+201 AELKELRVSYYR
-213 LKSEQELTTPAYV
+213 LKSEEELATPAYV

-234 ETYKHWTS
+234 EKFKHWTS

-315 MSNDYKYTF
+315 VSNDYKYTF
-324 LERFGGLGQKEVNTV
+324 LERMGGLSSKQIDSV
-339 FGDMTKLA
+339 FGDINKLT
-347 NKSIN
+347 NKSI
-352 DLNVNDIK
+352 DDINVNDVK

-365 YRKLAEQVG
+365 YRKLAEQAG
-374 IDSEVVD
+374 LESVD
-381 WEAVE
+381 WDALD
-386 KQSEVYLQ
+386 KQADVYLQ
-394 QIKEYEEEI
+394 QIKDYEKEI
-403 KAKEKGKKVG
+403 KSAKIGA
-413 EGIGY
+413 GIGG
-418 AVSSAAILG
+418 AAIALLVIGLAAATIATGGGAMAVLG
-427 GIASIVAGLVSIPLT
+427 AAGT
-442 AGASAPAAGA
+442 AAGA
-452 TIKAGVGLIVGGA
+452 GGFTSA
-465 SGIGTTAA
+465 IMNSV
-473 AAEST
+473 
-478 QKQID
+478 D
-483 ALKGNKKA
+483 AIEALEDDKKA
-491 QEDLLKQMYL
+491 QEDLLKKEYL
-501 DSLISM
+501 NSLVTM
-507 VNEVNSKKREQ
+507 VNEVNAKKREQ

>member
-7 QTSDQAKKFLQG
+7 QTSDQAKKFLQD

-86 NEYLTK
+86 EQYLSK

-101 SQSKQAIAS
+101 SESKQAIAS
-110 SVSEANQTVTDEL
+110 SVSKANEAVT
-123 EKQAANVLELN
+123 EKLDKTAANVLELN

-154 EEYSNI
+154 EEYSEI
-160 VNSPDWRNYMTADFG
+160 VNSADWKNYMTADFG
-175 DDAETQARY
+175 DDTETQARY
-184 NELSALE
+184 NELVALE

-234 ETYKHWTS
+234 EKFKHWTS

-267 RQGKGPSWEQYLS
+267 RQGAGPSWEQYLS

-315 MSNDYKYTF
+315 VSNDYKYTF
-324 LERFGGLGQKEVNTV
+324 LERMGGLSSKQIDSV
-339 FGDMTKLA
+339 FGDINKLT
-347 NKSIN
+347 NKSI
-352 DLNVNDIK
+352 DDINVNDVK

-365 YRKLAEQVG
+365 YKKLAEQAG
-374 IDSEVVD
+374 LESVD
-381 WEAVE
+381 WDALD
-386 KQSEVYLQ
+386 KQADVYLQ
-394 QIKEYEEEI
+394 QIKDYEKEI
-403 KAKEKGKKVG
+403 KSAKIGAGVG
-413 EGIGY
+413 GAVIALLVIGLAAATIATGGGAM
-418 AVSSAAILG
+418 AVLGAAG
-427 GIASIVAGLVSIPLT
+427 T
-442 AGASAPAAGA
+442 AAGA
-452 TIKAGVGLIVGGA
+452 GGFTSA
-465 SGIGTTAA
+465 IMNSV
-473 AAEST
+473 
-478 QKQID
+478 D
-483 ALKGNKKA
+483 AIEALEDDKKA
-491 QEDLLKQMYL
+491 QEDLLKKEYL
-501 DSLISM
+501 NSLVTM
-507 VNEVNSKKREQ
+507 VNEVNAKKREQ

>member
-7 QTSDQAKKFLQG
+7 QTSDQAKKFLQD

-86 NEYLTK
+86 DQYLSK

-110 SVSEANQTVTDEL
+110 SVSEANEAVTGQL

-154 EEYSNI
+154 EEYSEI
-160 VNSPDWRNYMTADFG
+160 VNSADWKNYMTADFG

-184 NELSALE
+184 NELAALE
-191 EEGKLSPEQE
+191 EAGTLSPEQE
-201 AELKELRASYYR
+201 AELKQLRASYYR
-213 LKSEQELTTPAYV
+213 LKSEQELATPAYV

-242 IVDDQGNLTE
+242 LVDDQGNLTE

-295 YLAGTEDPFWAGTM
+295 YLAGAEDPFWAGTM

-315 MSNDYKYTF
+315 VSNDYKYTF
-324 LERFGGLGQKEVNTV
+324 LERMGGLSSKQIDSV
-339 FGDMTKLA
+339 FGDINKLT
-347 NKSIN
+347 NKSI
-352 DLNVNDIK
+352 DDINVNDVK

-365 YRKLAEQVG
+365 YRKLAEQAG
-374 IDSEVVD
+374 LESVD
-381 WEAVE
+381 WEALD
-386 KQSEVYLQ
+386 KQADVYLQ
-394 QIKEYEEEI
+394 QIKDYEKEI
-403 KAKEKGKKVG
+403 KSAKIGAGVG
-413 EGIGY
+413 GAVIALLVIGMAAATIATGGGAA
-418 AVSSAAILG
+418 AVLGAAG
-427 GIASIVAGLVSIPLT
+427 T
-442 AGASAPAAGA
+442 AAGA
-452 TIKAGVGLIVGGA
+452 GGLTSAIMNSV
-465 SGIGTTAA
+465 
-473 AAEST
+473 
-478 QKQID
+478 D
-483 ALKGNKKA
+483 AIEALEDDKKA
-491 QEDLLKQMYL
+491 QEDLLKKEYL
-501 DSLISM
+501 NSLVTM
-507 VNEVNSKKREQ
+507 VNEVNAKKREQ

>member
-7 QTSDQAKKFLQG
+7 QTSDQAKKFLQD

-86 NEYLTK
+86 EQYLSK

-110 SVSEANQTVTDEL
+110 SVSKANEAVTSEL

-139 YSEYYMEWIRNNLSE
+139 YSKYYMEWIRNNLSE
-154 EEYSNI
+154 EEYSEI
-160 VNSPDWRNYMTADFG
+160 VNSPDWKNYMTADFG
-175 DDAETQARY
+175 DDAETKARY
-184 NELSALE
+184 DELVALE

-201 AELKELRASYYR
+201 AELKELRVSYYR

-234 ETYKHWTS
+234 EKFKHWTS
-242 IVDDQGNLTE
+242 LVDDQGNLTE

-267 RQGKGPSWEQYLS
+267 RKDAGPSWEQYLS

-295 YLAGTEDPFWAGTM
+295 YLAGTKDPFWAGTM

-324 LERFGGLGQKEVNTV
+324 LERMGGLSSKQIDSV
-339 FGDMTKLA
+339 FGDINKLT
-347 NKSIN
+347 NKSI
-352 DLNVNDIK
+352 DDINVNDVK

-365 YRKLAEQVG
+365 YRKLAEQAG
-374 IDSEVVD
+374 LEKVD
-381 WEAVE
+381 WDALD
-386 KQSEVYLQ
+386 KQADVYLQ
-394 QIKEYEEEI
+394 QIKDYEKEI
-403 KAKEKGKKVG
+403 KSAKIGA
-413 EGIGY
+413 GIGG
-418 AVSSAAILG
+418 AAIALLVIGMAAATIATGGGAAAVLG
-427 GIASIVAGLVSIPLT
+427 
-442 AGASAPAAGA
+442 AAGTA
-452 TIKAGVGLIVGGA
+452 VGAGGFTSAIMNSV
-465 SGIGTTAA
+465 
-473 AAEST
+473 
-478 QKQID
+478 D
-483 ALKGNKKA
+483 AIEALEDDKKA
-491 QEDLLKQMYL
+491 QEDLLKKEYL
-501 DSLISM
+501 NSLVTM
-507 VNEVNSKKREQ
+507 VNEVNAKKREQ

>member
-7 QTSDQAKKFLQG
+7 QTSDQAKKFLQD

-86 NEYLTK
+86 DQYLSK

-123 EKQAANVLELN
+123 EKQAANVLEYN
-134 KSYSP
+134 KAAPKYAD
-139 YSEYYMEWIRNNLSE
+139 YYMNWLKNNLSE
-154 EEYSNI
+154 EEYSEI
-160 VNSPDWRNYMTADFG
+160 VNSADWKNYMTADFG
-175 DDAETQARY
+175 DDAETKARY
-184 NELSALE
+184 DELTSLE
-191 EEGKLSPEQE
+191 EAGTLSPEQE
-201 AELKELRASYYR
+201 TELKQLRASYYR

-267 RQGKGPSWEQYLS
+267 RQGAGPSWEQYLS

-295 YLAGTEDPFWAGTM
+295 YLAGTKDSFWAGTM

-324 LERFGGLGQKEVNTV
+324 LERMGGLSSKQIDSV
-339 FGDMTKLA
+339 FGDLKTLA
-347 NKSIN
+347 DKSI
-352 DLNVNDIK
+352 DDINVNDVK
-360 GFISQ
+360 SFAAK
-365 YRKLAEQVG
+365 YRKLAEQTG
-374 IDSEVVD
+374 IEGVD

-386 KQSEVYLQ
+386 KEIDTKLQ
-394 QIKEYEEEI
+394 NIDELKEEI
-403 KAKEKGKKVG
+403 GTRN
-413 EGIGY
+413 
-418 AVSSAAILG
+418 AVAAG
-427 GIASIVAGLVSIPLT
+427 TGIALSLAIVGIVA
-442 AGASAPAAGA
+442 SAIF
-452 TIKAGVGLIVGGA
+452 TGGA
-465 SGIGTTAA
+465 SLAGTGVAVGLT
-473 AAEST
+473 
-478 QKQID
+478 D
-483 ALKGNKKA
+483 ALVLGSINTANEVKALEGNKKA
-491 QEDLLKQMYL
+491 QEDALKQMYL
-501 DSLISM
+501 NSLTSM
-507 VNEVNSKKREQ
+507 VSEVNAKKREQ

>member
-29 GSLYAANE
+29 DSLYAANE

-79 EAMLGDT
+79 DAMLGDT
-86 NEYLTK
+86 DQYLSK

-101 SQSKQAIAS
+101 SESRQKIAS
-110 SVSEANQTVTDEL
+110 NVGKANEAVTSEL
-123 EKQAANVLELN
+123 EKQAANVLEYN
-134 KSYSP
+134 KAAPKYAD
-139 YSEYYMEWIRNNLSE
+139 YYMNWLKNNLSE
-154 EEYSNI
+154 EEYSEI
-160 VNSPDWRNYMTADFG
+160 VNSADWKNYMTADFG
-175 DDAETQARY
+175 DDAETKARY
-184 NELSALE
+184 DELTSLE
-191 EEGKLSPEQE
+191 EAGTLSPEQE
-201 AELKELRASYYR
+201 TELKQLRASYYR

-267 RQGKGPSWEQYLS
+267 RKDAGPSWEQYLS

-295 YLAGTEDPFWAGTM
+295 YLAGTKDPFWAGTM

-324 LERFGGLGQKEVNTV
+324 LERMGGLSSKQIDSV
-339 FGDMTKLA
+339 FGDINKLT
-347 NKSIN
+347 NKSI
-352 DLNVNDIK
+352 DDINVNDVK

-365 YRKLAEQVG
+365 YRKLAEQAG
-374 IDSEVVD
+374 LEKVD
-381 WEAVE
+381 WDALD
-386 KQSEVYLQ
+386 KQADVYLQ
-394 QIKEYEEEI
+394 QIKDYEKEI
-403 KAKEKGKKVG
+403 KSAKIGA
-413 EGIGY
+413 GIGG
-418 AVSSAAILG
+418 AAIALLVIGMAAATIATGGGAAAVLG
-427 GIASIVAGLVSIPLT
+427 AAGT
-442 AGASAPAAGA
+442 AGGAGGLTSA
-452 TIKAGVGLIVGGA
+452 IMNSV
-465 SGIGTTAA
+465 
-473 AAEST
+473 
-478 QKQID
+478 D
-483 ALKGNKKA
+483 AIEALEDDKKA
-491 QEDLLKQMYL
+491 QEDLLKKEYL
-501 DSLISM
+501 NSLVTM
-507 VNEVNSKKREQ
+507 VNEVNAKKREQ

>member
-29 GSLYAANE
+29 DSLYAANE

-79 EAMLGDT
+79 DAMLGDT
-86 NEYLTK
+86 DQYLTK

-110 SVSEANQTVTDEL
+110 SVSKANEAVTDEL

-139 YSEYYMEWIRNNLSE
+139 YSEYYMEWLKNNLSE
-154 EEYSNI
+154 EEYSEI
-160 VNSPDWRNYMTADFG
+160 VNSADWKNYMTADFG
-175 DDAETQARY
+175 DDAETKARY
-184 NELSALE
+184 DELTSLE
-191 EEGKLSPEQE
+191 EAGTLSPEQE
-201 AELKELRASYYR
+201 TELKELRASYYR

-267 RQGKGPSWEQYLS
+267 RKDAGPSWEQYLS

-295 YLAGTEDPFWAGTM
+295 YLAGTKDPFWAGTM

-324 LERFGGLGQKEVNTV
+324 LERMGGLSSKQIDSV
-339 FGDMTKLA
+339 FGDINKLT
-347 NKSIN
+347 NKSI
-352 DLNVNDIK
+352 DDINVNDVK

-365 YRKLAEQVG
+365 YRKLAEQAG
-374 IDSEVVD
+374 LEKVD
-381 WEAVE
+381 WDALD
-386 KQSEVYLQ
+386 KQADVYLQ
-394 QIKEYEEEI
+394 QIKDYEKEI
-403 KAKEKGKKVG
+403 KSAKIGA
-413 EGIGY
+413 GIGG
-418 AVSSAAILG
+418 AAIALLVIGMAAATIATGGGAAAVLG
-427 GIASIVAGLVSIPLT
+427 AAGT
-442 AGASAPAAGA
+442 AGGAGGLTSA
-452 TIKAGVGLIVGGA
+452 IMNSV
-465 SGIGTTAA
+465 
-473 AAEST
+473 
-478 QKQID
+478 D
-483 ALKGNKKA
+483 AINALEDDKKA
-491 QEDLLKQMYL
+491 QEDLLKKEYL
-501 DSLISM
+501 NSLVTM
-507 VNEVNSKKREQ
+507 VNEVNAKKREQ

>member
-29 GSLYAANE
+29 DSLYAANE

-79 EAMLGDT
+79 DAMLGDT
-86 NEYLTK
+86 DQYLSK

-110 SVSEANQTVTDEL
+110 SVGKANEAVTSEL
-123 EKQAANVLELN
+123 EKQAANVLEYN
-134 KSYSP
+134 KAAPKYAD
-139 YSEYYMEWIRNNLSE
+139 YYMNWLKNNLSE
-154 EEYSNI
+154 EEYSEI
-160 VNSPDWRNYMTADFG
+160 VNSADWKNYMTADFG
-175 DDAETQARY
+175 DDAETKARY
-184 NELSALE
+184 DELTSLE
-191 EEGKLSPEQE
+191 EAGTLSPEQE
-201 AELKELRASYYR
+201 TELKQLRASYYR
-213 LKSEQELTTPAYV
+213 LKSEQELTTPEYV

-267 RQGKGPSWEQYLS
+267 RKDAGPSWEQYLS

-295 YLAGTEDPFWAGTM
+295 YLAGTKDPFWAGTM

-324 LERFGGLGQKEVNTV
+324 LERMGGLSSKQIDSV
-339 FGDMTKLA
+339 FGDINKLT
-347 NKSIN
+347 NKSI
-352 DLNVNDIK
+352 DDINVNDVK

-365 YRKLAEQVG
+365 YRKLAEQAG
-374 IDSEVVD
+374 LEKVD
-381 WEAVE
+381 WDALD
-386 KQSEVYLQ
+386 KQADVYLQ
-394 QIKEYEEEI
+394 QIKDYEKEI
-403 KAKEKGKKVG
+403 KSAKIGA
-413 EGIGY
+413 GIGG
-418 AVSSAAILG
+418 AAIALLVIGMAAATIATGGGAAAVLG
-427 GIASIVAGLVSIPLT
+427 AAGT
-442 AGASAPAAGA
+442 AGGAGGLTSA
-452 TIKAGVGLIVGGA
+452 IMNSV
-465 SGIGTTAA
+465 
-473 AAEST
+473 
-478 QKQID
+478 D
-483 ALKGNKKA
+483 AIEALEDDKKA
-491 QEDLLKQMYL
+491 QEDLLKKEYL
-501 DSLISM
+501 NSLVTM
-507 VNEVNSKKREQ
+507 VNEVNAKKREQ

>member
-7 QTSDQAKKFLQG
+7 QTSDQAKKFLQD

-86 NEYLTK
+86 DQYLSK

-110 SVSEANQTVTDEL
+110 SVSKANEAVTSEL
-123 EKQAANVLELN
+123 DKQAANVLEYN
-134 KSYSP
+134 KASSKYAD
-139 YSEYYMEWIRNNLSE
+139 YYTNWLKNNLSE
-154 EEYSNI
+154 EEYLETINR
-160 VNSPDWRNYMTADFG
+160 PDWRNYMTADFG

-184 NELSALE
+184 DELVSLE
-191 EEGKLSPEQE
+191 EAGTLSPEQE
-201 AELKELRASYYR
+201 AELKQLRASYYR
-213 LKSEQELTTPAYV
+213 LKSEQELTTPAYD

-234 ETYKHWTS
+234 RKFKHWTS

-267 RQGKGPSWEQYLS
+267 RQGAGPSWEQYLS

-295 YLAGTEDPFWAGTM
+295 YLAGTKDPFWAGTM

-339 FGDMTKLA
+339 FGDLKTLA
-347 NKSIN
+347 DKSIDDININ
-352 DLNVNDIK
+352 DVK
-360 GFISQ
+360 SFAAK
-365 YRKLAEQVG
+365 YRKLAEQTG
-374 IDSEVVD
+374 IEGVD

-386 KQSEVYLQ
+386 KEIDVKLQ
-394 QIKEYEEEI
+394 NIDELKKEI
-403 KAKEKGKKVG
+403 STKN
-413 EGIGY
+413 
-418 AVSSAAILG
+418 AVAAG
-427 GIASIVAGLVSIPLT
+427 TGIALALTVVGIVA
-442 AGASAPAAGA
+442 SA
-452 TIKAGVGLIVGGA
+452 IVTGGA
-465 SGIGTTAA
+465 SLAGALTASYA
-473 AAEST
+473 AGSLVSASVNTANEV
-478 QKQID
+478 K
-483 ALKGNKKA
+483 ALEGNKKA
-491 QEDLLKQMYL
+491 QEDALKQMYL
-501 DSLISM
+501 NSLTSM
-507 VNEVNSKKREQ
+507 VSEVNAKKREQ